1 MNVAFFITPKSE
13 CKYVYDY
20 WTMRQ
25 AMEKMEH
32 HRYTAVPILNKK
44 GNYVGTLTEGDLLWK
59 LKNSGDLDFR
69 HAESIMLKDVPL
81 YTEVKTISVDD
92 EIENMIDTSLSQ
104 NFVPVVDDFGIFIG
118 IIKRRDII
126 AYLSRLMKNMSKQ
139 DTGAKV

>member
-13 CKYVYDY
+13 CKYVYDF

-32 HRYTAVPILNKK
+32 YRYTAIPILNKQ
-44 GNYVGTLTEGDLLWK
+44 GNYAGTLTEGDLLWK
-59 LKNSGDLDFR
+59 LKSCDPLNFR
-69 HAESIMLKDVPL
+69 QTQDIMLKDVPL
-81 YTEVKTISVDD
+81 YTNVKTISVDD

-118 IIKRRDII
+118 IIKRREII
-126 AYLSRLMKNMSKQ
+126 AYLSKLMKAGSKISMG
-139 DTGAKV
+139 D